1 MKSSIAII
9 GAGGWGTAL
18 AITMARDERSESKRD
33 SAQPSNDEGD
43 ERDVRLWAY
52 EPYLVETLIAARENP
67 VYLPGIRVPQSVRV
81 SNSMSETLR
90 GARIVI
96 IAVPSHV
103 YRQVLSQALPH
114 LNADMVFV
122 SATKGIE
129 NETLMRMSEVAV
141 DVIGARFVPSV
152 GVLSGPTFAPE
163 VARGEPTALVVAS
176 PDEKLRLHLQAELSA
191 PRFRLYTNAD
201 LIGVEIAAAVKNV
214 IAIAAGVT
222 DGLGLGSNATA
233 ALITRGLVEITRLAL
248 ACGGKRETL
257 SGLAGLGDLVLTAYG
272 SLSRNRR
279 VGIALGQG
287 KPIGEVLSNMRMV
300 AEGVKTAKS
309 TVALA
314 HRHNVEMPIV
324 EKMHSVLHEG
334 LTPQDAI
341 NDLMERKLKEE

>member
-1 MKSSIAII
+1 MKAPIAII

-18 AITMARDERSESKRD
+18 AITMARDER
-33 SAQPSNDEGD
+33 
-43 ERDVRLWAY
+43 DVRLWAY
-52 EPYLVETLIAARENP
+52 EPYLVDTLIATRENP
-67 VYLPGIRVPQSVRV
+67 VYLPGVRVPESVRV
-81 SNSMSETLR
+81 SNSMSEVLD

-96 IAVPSHV
+96 IVVPSHV
-103 YRQVLSQALPH
+103 YRQVLSQALP
-114 LNADMVFV
+114 LLDPGMSFV
-122 SATKGIE
+122 SAAKGIE
-129 NETLMRMSEVAV
+129 NDTLMRMSEVV
-141 DVIGARFVPSV
+141 TDVIGHRFVPQA
-152 GVLSGPTFAPE
+152 GVISGPTFAPE

-176 PDEKLRLHLQAELSA
+176 PDEKLRMYLQAELSA

-214 IAIAAGVT
+214 IAIAAGVVE
-222 DGLGLGSNATA
+222 GLGLGSNATA
-233 ALITRGLVEITRLAL
+233 ALITRGLVEITRLAV

-257 SGLAGLGDLVLTAYG
+257 PGLAGLGDLVLTAYG

-287 KPIGEVLSNMRMV
+287 KPLDEVLSNMRMV

-314 HRHNVEMPIV
+314 RKHKVEMPIV
-324 EKMHSVLHEG
+324 EKMHAVLHEG
-334 LTPQDAI
+334 LKPNDAI